1 MTTLLKYVKEDLG
14 FGAYKESYLARRLHA
29 RMVRRGI
36 ESEEKYMEIL
46 KTDNQE
52 LLELKDALSIN
63 VTSFFR
69 NPEVWGA
76 LKDILPRNKTIQAW
90 SAACSE
96 GKEPYSI
103 AILCEEI
110 GVDVK
115 ITATDVD
122 DDALYKARQGI
133 YRIEGKKEFTDI
145 DLNFARYFD
154 SNGNEIR
161 VKPHLK
167 RKINFINN
175 NLVKDSPPAK
185 NFDLVM
191 CRNFLIYVE
200 PEHKPIVAKNIADS
214 LVAGGLLVLGKT
226 ETLPIQNLFEPID
239 RVNKIFRRI

>member
-1 MTTLLKYVKEDLG
+1 MTALLKYVKEDLG

-46 KTDNQE
+46 KTDYQE

-69 NPEVWGA
+69 NPEVWNA
-76 LKDILPRNKTIQAW
+76 LKTILPRNKTIQAW

-115 ITATDVD
+115 IIATDVD
-122 DDALYKARQGI
+122 DDALNKARQGV
-133 YRIEGKKEFTDI
+133 YRIDGKNEMMDI
-145 DLNFARYFD
+145 NFDKYFD
-154 SNGNEIR
+154 TNGNEIR

-167 RKINFINN
+167 RKISFINN
-175 NLVKDSPPAK
+175 NLVKDPPPAK

-200 PEHKPIVAKNIADS
+200 PEHKPIVAKNIAES
-214 LVAGGLLVLGKT
+214 MTKGGFLVLGKT
-226 ETLPIQNLFEPID
+226 ETLPIQNLFEPVD